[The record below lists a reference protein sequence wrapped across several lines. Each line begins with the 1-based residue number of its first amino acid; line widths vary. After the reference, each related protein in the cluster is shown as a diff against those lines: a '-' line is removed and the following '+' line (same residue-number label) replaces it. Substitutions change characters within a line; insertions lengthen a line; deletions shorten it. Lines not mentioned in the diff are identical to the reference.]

1 MARSTQG
8 AAAPRRHSQTG
19 QNQQDGMH
27 IPTAHQRA
35 LKPPVPAPSPHDAAN
50 PRAAF
55 SQAVEQHRRNI
66 LASSDHPMQAHCAFT
81 QPCSLLPALW
91 CLSRFAARQTQD
103 GCTPRPM
110 PAMCFAAPHS
120 VRSPPWKNA
129 PKPQNYTKESNAIV
143 DRSQF
148 TLQQSAPGK
157 CLGVHKSPEVE
168 NCCSNSKQTLSQTF
182 STH

>member
-81 QPCSLLPALW
+81 PPCSLLPALQPAPSPAACSQPCGAFRVLLHAKLRMVAHHVQ
-91 CLSRFAARQTQD
+91 CLQCVLQLHTPCAHLHGKMLRSHKITQ
-103 GCTPRPM
+103 
-110 PAMCFAAPHS
+110 
-120 VRSPPWKNA
+120 
-129 PKPQNYTKESNAIV
+129 
-143 DRSQF
+143 
-148 TLQQSAPGK
+148 
-157 CLGVHKSPEVE
+157 
-168 NCCSNSKQTLSQTF
+168 
-182 STH
+182 